1 MPASARMASNRPGN
15 FPSRSLIRNRARQPA
30 AAPGGVH
37 GGGQRSERVAERGA
51 GRAQPGVRVEPGE
64 LAGGVAAQRLSAGPQ
79 PPQPAPHGAGRHAE
93 AGSDHPVPG
102 ALQCGTGGGSD
113 DRDAVHAPRCAPAR
127 QQHLGPAAGPA
138 PRPDGPEPG
147 LRPAGQ
153 GDHPLARMPP
163 RTQPSP
169 PARAG
174 QPAARQGSSRPG
186 GIGAQQHRRSS
197 SRSPGQAARPGRP
210 RPRAAGVAAC
220 RHDGCRQAR
229 TPRSSRSDTMNTAGA
244 GKQPATSLAAP
255 VFTVSPHTQGPYAR
269 QALISRSP
277 PASPDPAQV
286 LKTNGG

>member
-1 MPASARMASNRPGN
+1 MIEFILGIWTPLSTTSMPASARMASNRPGN

-51 GRAQPGVRVEPGE
+51 GRAQPGVRVESGE

-113 DRDAVHAPRCAPAR
+113 DRDAVHAPRRAPAW

-174 QPAARQGSSRPG
+174 QPGSPPG
-186 GIGAQQHRRSS
+186 QQPPRRHRRTAAQAILIPVTG
-197 SRSPGQAARPGRP
+197 PGCPPG
-210 RPRAAGVAAC
+210 
-220 RHDGCRQAR
+220 
-229 TPRSSRSDTMNTAGA
+229 
-244 GKQPATSLAAP
+244 AAP
-255 VFTVSPHTQGPYAR
+255 AEGSWCC
-269 QALISRSP
+269 SMP
-277 PASPDPAQV
+277 P
-286 LKTNGG
+286 